1 MFFLSLYPTLESLAD
16 YSINQYVAKHN
27 YSLNDCVWCDYFSE
41 IWKREPYSGPKL
53 LWLYWIS
60 HSRSWKI
67 LRRRWNHLHKHF
79 RWVYITLQK
88 RLSFSGFIRASEF
101 LYLLELIVHLWKAW
115 FSNHQTF
122 ISRAF
127 FSDSTDEFQPQLKI
141 TNFNLSPCF
150 TSIIILNSELNWRKL
165 IVFFHVITFQ
175 FASIKAKAS
184 KRTSNSP
191 GISD

>member
-1 MFFLSLYPTLESLAD
+1 MGWLFFGNLEERAILGTQVTLV
-16 YSINQYVAKHN
+16 I
-27 YSLNDCVWCDYFSE
+27 LNKSFEVLENSKKVMKSFAHAFSM
-41 IWKREPYSGPKL
+41 G
-53 LWLYWIS
+53 
-60 HSRSWKI
+60 
-67 LRRRWNHLHKHF
+67 LH
-79 RWVYITLQK
+79 YIAE
-88 RLSFSGFIRASEF
+88 RPFSGFIRASEF
-101 LYLLELIVHLWKAW
+101 LHLLELIVHLWKAW

-191 GISD
+191 RISD